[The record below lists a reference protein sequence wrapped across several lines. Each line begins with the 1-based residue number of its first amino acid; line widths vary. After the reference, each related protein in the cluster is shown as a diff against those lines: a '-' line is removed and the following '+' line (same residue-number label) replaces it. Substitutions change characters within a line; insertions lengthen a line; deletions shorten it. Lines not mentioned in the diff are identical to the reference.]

1 MENTTEQIEQIQAKA
16 QALVDDVL
24 ARQRQLEA
32 SLAALG
38 LDDQW
43 AVATVANASADDL
56 AEVQRRL
63 LEANLPADLIEEV
76 IAPAIP
82 SFSRA
87 LRTRLNSHI

>member
-1 MENTTEQIEQIQAKA
+1 MANTPEQIEQIQAKA

-24 ARQRQLEA
+24 ERQRQLEV
-32 SLAALG
+32 SLATLG
-38 LDDQW
+38 LDAQW
-43 AVATVANASADDL
+43 AATTIANASADDL

-63 LEANLPADLIEEV
+63 LEANLPADLIEEA

-87 LRTRLNSHI
+87 LRARLKSHI